1 MIGDEDDAEG
11 VVRQHDGN
19 RTLPGRYKH
28 YGPAVLSPMSKI
40 TEPLPPSV
48 ADLLS
53 NASNIRAQH
62 PSHLAYRWR
71 RSHTQHPSLCRLF
84 RNTGSYN
91 QVDTPTA
98 SFYRI
103 YQFLVVHDNINF
115 RNELEYFCCSHPE
128 WSVSSLPDPGAAPA
142 NEDFSNSQLRYTI
155 LAVLTKLM
163 CDAFNRRIELGLPRD
178 APAIIEDFEELQ
190 ARPKVY
196 EEPPEWAKRALL
208 LLLGKAA
215 RSETVFIPN
224 AEGRTLNKDD
234 EDVSKEFKDV
244 GVIVQ
249 MPHIHFV

>member
-1 MIGDEDDAEG
+1 MGKFADVIYGLYVHSLRIRPEPP
-11 VVRQHDGN
+11 HDRLFTIVILN
-19 RTLPGRYKH
+19 SL
-28 YGPAVLSPMSKI
+28 LS
-40 TEPLPPSV
+40 PSV

-62 PSHLAYRWR
+62 PSHLAHHWR
-71 RSHTQHPSLCRLF
+71 RSHIQPPSLF
-84 RNTGSYN
+84 RFFRSYS
-91 QVDTPTA
+91 QDTPTA

-103 YQFLVVHDNINF
+103 YQFFVLHDNINF

-128 WSVSSLPDPGAAPA
+128 WSVSCLPDPGA
-142 NEDFSNSQLRYTI
+142 NDSNPLRYTI
-155 LAVLTKLM
+155 LAVLTQLM
-163 CDAFNRRIELGLPRD
+163 CDSFNRRIGLGLPRD

-196 EEPPEWAKRALL
+196 EEPPEWAKR
-208 LLLGKAA
+208 LLGKALG
-215 RSETVFIPN
+215 ETVFIPN